1 MKLCVLFDMDGTL
14 YDSGIDFLAIREKL
28 ELPQKGMPILDQL
41 RDAPLEVQ
49 IRGTK
54 LLLSAEAKGAGT
66 GQLIPGAAELLSWLQ
81 DVGIRCGLITN
92 NSRRSVDT
100 ILAKHPLSFDL
111 ILTRDDGAAKP
122 HPHLFLKAL
131 QCLHIQPEHAV
142 AVGDTHLDALA
153 AHQAGIREIHLVCL
167 PEWMAALIPEEI
179 LYKASANLNDVRTRI
194 GEWIDNMPA
203 L

>member
-1 MKLCVLFDMDGTL
+1 MKLCILFDMDGTL

-41 RDAPLEVQ
+41 REAPLEVQ
-49 IRGTK
+49 IRGTE
-54 LLLSAEAKGAGT
+54 LLLSAEAKGAAA
-66 GQLIPGAAELLSWLQ
+66 GQMIPGANELLAWLQ
-81 DVGIRCGLITN
+81 VGGIGCALITN
-92 NSRRSVDT
+92 NSRRSVDA

-111 ILTRDDGAAKP
+111 VLTRDDGAAKP

-131 QCLHIQPEHAV
+131 EHLQIPPEHAV

-153 AHQAGIREIHLVCL
+153 AHRAGIREIHLVSL
-167 PEWMAALIPEEI
+167 PDWMAALIPEEI